1 MSEDLSMQRSSLA
14 AQDASVQAEGDLKG
28 RMWDLLARHNSMT
41 LATVDAD
48 GAPHAAAVF
57 YATDETLS
65 LYFLSSPNSRH
76 CVNLVRQPR
85 VAATVQADNQAWQTI
100 QGVQMQGIAQM
111 VDDVA
116 ELARAAR
123 IYAARFDFLRSLLDS
138 AIDGPTA
145 LRGPLASS
153 RFYVLRPTWLRL
165 IDNRQGFGH
174 KEELHLEQHSHL

>member
-1 MSEDLSMQRSSLA
+1 MQRSALA
-14 AQDASVQAEGDLKG
+14 AQDELVQAKGDLKD
-28 RMWDLLARHNSMT
+28 RMWDFLARHNSMT

-48 GAPHAAAVF
+48 GAPQAAAVF
-57 YATDETLS
+57 YATDETLA

-76 CVNLVRQPR
+76 CINLARLPR

-100 QGVQMQGIAQM
+100 QGVQMEGVVQA
-111 VDDVA
+111 VDGLA

-123 IYAARFDFLRSLLDS
+123 IYAGRFDFLRSLLGGE
-138 AIDGPTA
+138 IDGPTA

-165 IDNRQGFGH
+165 IDNGQGFGH
-174 KEELHLEQHSHL
+174 KEELQL